1 MTANGAAAGASKA
14 DLEQLV
20 AEADVGGRKPSGL
33 VAKAI
38 MLVAVAWSLF
48 QLWYA
53 SPCPSCW
60 ALACSAIPRRAAFT

>member
-1 MTANGAAAGASKA
+1 MSASVVSKV

-33 VAKAI
+33 PAKAI

-48 QLWYA
+48 QLWY
-53 SPCPSCW
+53 CRSCW
-60 ALACSAIPRRAAFT
+60 ASASSVTQKRARSI